1 MKNCEKLDRSLKIFK
16 HQLILNYCKLVA
28 KDNII
33 ARRDYASNKSEVL
46 TLGSF
51 TVVLVYFN
59 RCIFSDHILVAWCPE
74 NFPAENQIC
83 LKFRDYGRQFLP
95 TVSLYQMYWTNK
107 KFNQFPPNYRQRLQ
121 HLIGFCGQKL
131 VFKFEIHSVAF
142 EVQNRER
149 TVFGGML
156 INIICS

>member
-33 ARRDYASNKSEVL
+33 AHRDYASNKSEVL

-83 LKFRDYGRQFLP
+83 LKFRDYGRRFLP
-95 TVSLYQMYWTNK
+95 TVSLYPNVLYKQKVQSVSSKLQTTSAASYWFLRSK
-107 KFNQFPPNYRQRLQ
+107 A
-121 HLIGFCGQKL
+121 GFQVRNTFCR
-131 VFKFEIHSVAF
+131 I
-142 EVQNRER
+142 
-149 TVFGGML
+149 
-156 INIICS
+156 